1 MNEGVVPS
9 EKRQKFEVDLE
20 SIPGNW
26 DDVMKTADELKD
38 K

>member
-1 MNEGVVPS
+1 MDEGVIPS
-9 EKRQKFEVDLE
+9 EKRQKFEVDLQ

-26 DDVMKTADELKD
+26 DDVVKTADELKD